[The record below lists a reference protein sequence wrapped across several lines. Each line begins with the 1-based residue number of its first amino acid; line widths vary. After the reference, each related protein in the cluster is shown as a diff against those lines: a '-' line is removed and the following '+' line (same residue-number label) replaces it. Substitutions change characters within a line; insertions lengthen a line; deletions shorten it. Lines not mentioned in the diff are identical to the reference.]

1 MVTPMGR
8 RVVPHVLVEDRFSA
22 AWGAVERQDLPCLVL
37 GLAARR
43 GLGNLSSHVGVGS
56 SAVVISL

>member
-8 RVVPHVLVEDRFSA
+8 RAVPHVLIEGRFSA

-37 GLAARR
+37 RTGPKARS
-43 GLGNLSSHVGVGS
+43 GNLSSHVGVGS